1 MQCKCVKYSEI
12 GSEIQQHLKKRMLI
26 PILGSGFTRNC
37 ESYAGKVPSG
47 EDYKK
52 YMIGEILK
60 ERKYDD
66 TQKKKYENKQFSE
79 ISTIYH
85 KVISKEEQRKYLR
98 NNFTKVKLNGE
109 KKKFLEIDW
118 PYIYTL
124 NADDAIERI
133 FPPILSSLNLLIL
146 LAWLIDYVD
155 KLYEEMKDV
164 KKRAKGIIEIDWK

>member
-47 EDYKK
+47 EDYIK

-85 KVISKEEQRKYLR
+85 KVISIEEQRKYLR

-109 KKKFLEIDW
+109 KKKFLVCYVRCQAHKKCDKKKKAQMKIFRR
-118 PYIYTL
+118 IYKM
-124 NADDAIERI
+124 DQ
-133 FPPILSSLNLLIL
+133 
-146 LAWLIDYVD
+146 
-155 KLYEEMKDV
+155 
-164 KKRAKGIIEIDWK
+164 